1 MKKTIALIPGDGI
14 GPDVVAQAVKVL
26 DAVGKKFGHEFS
38 YKNVIAGGIAIDKFN
53 DPFPEDQ
60 LEICRKA
67 DSVLLG
73 AVGGPKW
80 DFHDASV
87 RPEKAL
93 MRLRGGLKVYANLR
107 PAVMFPQ
114 LKAASPLKDELTA
127 GGINILIV
135 RELTGGIYFGDR
147 GVSDDGN
154 TAWDTEKYSYAE
166 IERILRVGFEAAM
179 KRKKKLCVVDK
190 TNILTSSRLW
200 RKVAE
205 NIKNEY
211 PEVELS
217 YLLVDNAAMQLV
229 KNPAQFD
236 VIATSNMF
244 GDILSDEAAQITGSI
259 GMLASASIGDGTG
272 PGVYEPIHGSA
283 PDIAGKDL
291 ANPLATILSI
301 ALMLRYDFKLETE
314 ARAVESA
321 VNSVLDS
328 GWRTA
333 DIAGDIEA
341 VRASGKLV
349 GTEEMGE
356 LVVKALGVL

>member
-1 MKKTIALIPGDGI
+1 MNKTIALIPGDGI

-26 DAVGKKFGHEFS
+26 NAVGEKFGHHFS
-38 YKNVIAGGIAIDKFN
+38 YKSVIAGGIAIDKFN

-93 MRLRGGLKVYANLR
+93 MSLRGGLKVYANLR

-166 IERILRVGFEAAM
+166 IERILRVGFEAAI

-205 NIKNEY
+205 NIKAEY
-211 PEVELS
+211 PEV
-217 YLLVDNAAMQLV
+217 V
-229 KNPAQFD
+229 
-236 VIATSNMF
+236 
-244 GDILSDEAAQITGSI
+244 
-259 GMLASASIGDGTG
+259 
-272 PGVYEPIHGSA
+272 
-283 PDIAGKDL
+283 
-291 ANPLATILSI
+291 
-301 ALMLRYDFKLETE
+301 
-314 ARAVESA
+314 
-321 VNSVLDS
+321 
-328 GWRTA
+328 
-333 DIAGDIEA
+333 
-341 VRASGKLV
+341 
-349 GTEEMGE
+349 
-356 LVVKALGVL
+356 